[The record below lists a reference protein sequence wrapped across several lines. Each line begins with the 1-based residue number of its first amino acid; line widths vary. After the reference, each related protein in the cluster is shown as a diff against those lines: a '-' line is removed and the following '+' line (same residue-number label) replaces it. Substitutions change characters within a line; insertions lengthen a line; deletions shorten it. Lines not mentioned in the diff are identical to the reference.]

1 MPARKKETQPQKK
14 PKKKV
19 TKKATQKK
27 IPIKSKSS
35 LKAPSGEDAKKTAGV
50 LKKSNRFPIVGIGS
64 SAGGLEALELF
75 FSNVPSDTNMA
86 FVIIQHLSPRHK
98 SIMADILMKYTQ
110 MKVLQIEDNRKIKP
124 NNVYLNPPD
133 KNVVILNTRFHLTKP
148 TQKHGVNLPI
158 DCFFKSLSEDQ
169 GEKAI
174 CIILSGTATDG
185 TLGLK
190 AIKGE
195 GGMAMV
201 QDPES
206 AKYAGMPSS
215 AIATGL
221 VDYILPVEKI
231 PEQLVK
237 YVKQPYI
244 ERPKRIETARQQF
257 KSYVHKILAS
267 IRTSTGH
274 DFSNYKQTT
283 IRRRIE
289 RRMAVHQIDSIE
301 KYDTYL
307 HRTPAEISILFK
319 DLLIGVTSFFRDAEA
334 FGVLKAKVI
343 PELLKNKNPKIS
355 LRIWVAGCAT
365 GEEAYSIAI
374 LFAEVM
380 DKLKKQINI
389 QIFAS
394 DISNEALDFARM
406 AVYPDSIAADVSSER
421 LGRFF
426 VKEDNTYRIK
436 KQVRDMIVFADQN
449 VIKDP
454 PFSRLDLVSCRNLL
468 IYMEPVLQKKILP
481 LFYYTLNHRGILFL
495 GTSESIG
502 EFSHLF
508 STVSSKWKIFKYKEY
523 AVDRMIDFPRTPLY
537 DLLPTP
543 QGIEEKRVVT
553 VADIHSRAERIILEN
568 YAPACVLINEQY
580 EIQHFM
586 GQTDRYLVPPRGK
599 ASFNVLNMARE
610 GLKYKLSTAI
620 HEAVK
625 QNKIIISEGLKIKH
639 NDILRS
645 VDLIVRPLTES
656 GFTQGFML
664 VMFEDKTQ
672 LEPAAGKK
680 AAKKDNTDPYVLSLE
695 KELQSTKEYL
705 QTTNEELETS
715 NEELKSTNEEL
726 QSVNEELQS
735 TNEELETSKEELQ
748 STNEELITVNAELQK
763 KVEALSDSNNDINN
777 LLASTE
783 VGTIFLDI
791 NLCVK
796 RFTPAVTKLFN
807 LIQTDIGRP
816 IGDITTNI
824 QLNDLFERA
833 QKVLETL
840 DRQEIEA
847 QDKKGNWYSVRI
859 APYRTLENVI
869 DGVVF
874 TFVDIGKLKQAEK
887 LNRLA
892 TVVRDSNDAITVQ
905 DLDYNIVAWNK
916 GAEQMYGWREAEAL
930 KMDIRQLLPKGK
942 IREME
947 KFFKKLKKG
956 EGIKSFETQ
965 RICKNGKILNVWLTI
980 TALKDDT
987 GKPFEIATT
996 ERDIGEL
1003 KPLRETSVKS

>member
-14 PKKKV
+14 SKKKV
-19 TKKATQKK
+19 TKKAVQKK

-35 LKAPSGEDAKKTAGV
+35 LKAHPGDVAKKTAGV
-50 LKKSNRFPIVGIGS
+50 LKEGNRFPIVGIGS

-133 KNVVILNTRFHLTKP
+133 KNVVILNTRFHLTEP
-148 TQKHGVNLPI
+148 TQMHGVNLPI

-206 AKYAGMPSS
+206 AKYGGMPSS

-244 ERPKRIETARQQF
+244 ERPERIETARQQF
-257 KSYVHKILAS
+257 RSYVHKILAS

-301 KYDTYL
+301 KYDSYL
-307 HRTPAEISILFK
+307 HRTPAEISFLFK

-334 FGVLKAKVI
+334 FGALKAKVI
-343 PELLKNKNPKIS
+343 PDLIKNKNPNIP

-365 GEEAYSIAI
+365 GEEAYSMAI

-394 DISNEALDFARM
+394 DINKEALDFARM
-406 AVYPDSIAADVSSER
+406 AVYPDSISADVSSGR
-421 LGRFF
+421 LDRFF

-436 KQVRDMIVFADQN
+436 KQVRDMVVFADQN

-468 IYMEPVLQKKILP
+468 IYMESVLQKKILP
-481 LFYYTLNHRGILFL
+481 LFYYTLNHQGILFL

-502 EFSHLF
+502 EFSYFF
-508 STVSSKWKIFKYKEY
+508 STISSKWKIFKYKEY
-523 AVDRMIDFPRTPLY
+523 VVDDRTDYPRTPLY

-543 QGIEEKRVVT
+543 QGIEEKRVPT
-553 VADIHSRAERIILEN
+553 VADIHSLAERIILEN

-586 GQTDRYLVPPRGK
+586 GQTDRYLSPPTGK

-610 GLKYKLSTAI
+610 GLKYKLSTAL

-625 QNKIIISEGLKIKH
+625 QNKTIISEGLKIKH
-639 NDILRS
+639 NNILRS
-645 VDLIVRPLTES
+645 VDLVVRPLTES

-672 LEPAAGKK
+672 LEPVAGKK
-680 AAKKDNTDPYVLSLE
+680 AAKKDSVDPYVLSLE

-791 NLCVK
+791 NLRIK
-796 RFTPAVTKLFN
+796 RFTPAITKLFN

-824 QLNDLFERA
+824 LINDLFEHARE
-833 QKVLETL
+833 VLETL
-840 DRQEIEA
+840 DRQEVEA
-847 QDKKGNWYSVRI
+847 QDKKGNWYSMRM

-869 DGVVF
+869 DGVVL
-874 TFVDIGKLKQAEK
+874 TFVDIGKLKQIEE

-892 TVVRDSNDAITVQ
+892 TVVRDSNDAIMIQ
-905 DLDYNIVAWNK
+905 KFDGSIVAWNK
-916 GAEQMYGWREAEAL
+916 GAQLVYGWSEAEAL
-930 KMDIRQLLPKGK
+930 KMDIRQLVPKGK

-947 KFFKKLKKG
+947 GFLKKLKKG

-965 RICKNGKILNVWLTI
+965 RICKNGKILNMWLTI
-980 TALKDDT
+980 TALKDGS
-987 GKPFEIATT
+987 GKPIEIAST
-996 ERDIGEL
+996 ERDMSEL
-1003 KPLRETSVKS
+1003 KPLRKTSVKS

>member
-1 MPARKKETQPQKK
+1 MPARKKETQPRKI

-19 TKKATQKK
+19 TKKAAAKK
-27 IPIKSKSS
+27 NQIKSKSS

-50 LKKSNRFPIVGIGS
+50 LKESNRFPIVGIGS

-75 FSNVPSDTNMA
+75 FSNLPSDTNMA

-133 KNVVILNTRFHLTKP
+133 KNVVIFNTRFHLIKP
-148 TQKHGVNLPI
+148 TQMHGVNLPI

-206 AKYAGMPSS
+206 AKYGGMPSS

-231 PEQLVK
+231 PEKLVK

-244 ERPKRIETARQQF
+244 ERPERIETARQQF

-334 FGVLKAKVI
+334 FEVLIAKVI
-343 PELLKNKNPKIS
+343 PELIKNKNPKIS

-394 DISNEALDFARM
+394 DINNEALDFARM

-421 LGRFF
+421 LDRFF

-436 KQVRDMIVFADQN
+436 KQVRDTIVFADQN
-449 VIKDP
+449 IIKDP

-468 IYMEPVLQKKILP
+468 IYMEPVLQKKVLP
-481 LFYYTLNHRGILFL
+481 LFYYTLNHQGILFL
-495 GTSESIG
+495 GSSESIG

-508 STVSSKWKIFKYKEY
+508 SPVSSKWKIFKYKEY
-523 AVDRMIDFPRTPLY
+523 VADRMIDFPRTPLY
-537 DLLPTP
+537 DLLPTS

-553 VADIHSRAERIILEN
+553 VADIHSLAERIILEN

-586 GQTDRYLVPPRGK
+586 GQTDRYLSPPRGK
-599 ASFNVLNMARE
+599 ANFNLLNMARE
-610 GLKYKLSTAI
+610 GLKYKLSTAL

-625 QNKIIISEGLKIKH
+625 QNKTIISEGLKIKH
-639 NDILRS
+639 NNILRS

-664 VMFEDKTQ
+664 VIFEDKTQ
-672 LEPAAGKK
+672 LEPVAGKK
-680 AAKKDNTDPYVLSLE
+680 AAQKDNTDPYVLSLE
-695 KELQSTKEYL
+695 QELQSTKEYL

-791 NLCVK
+791 NLCIK
-796 RFTPAVTKLFN
+796 RFTPAVNKLFN

-824 QLNDLFERA
+824 QLNDLFEHARE
-833 QKVLETL
+833 VLETL

-874 TFVDIGKLKQAEK
+874 TFVDIGKLKQVEK

-916 GAEQMYGWREAEAL
+916 GAKQMYGWSEAEAL
-930 KMDIRQLLPKGK
+930 KMDIRQLIPKDK

-947 KFFKKLKKG
+947 KFLKRLIKG

>member
-1 MPARKKETQPQKK
+1 MPTRKKETQPQKK

-19 TKKATQKK
+19 TKKAVPQKN
-27 IPIKSKSS
+27 PIKSKSS
-35 LKAPSGEDAKKTAGV
+35 QKALSREKAKKSAGV
-50 LKKSNRFPIVGIGS
+50 LKERNRFPVVGIGS

-86 FVIIQHLSPRHK
+86 FVIIQHLSPKHK

-110 MKVLQIEDNRKIKP
+110 MKVLQIEDNQEIKP
-124 NNVYLNPPD
+124 NHVYLNPPD
-133 KNVVILNTRFHLTKP
+133 KNVIILNRRLHLTEP
-148 TQKHGVNLPI
+148 TQTHGVNLPI
-158 DCFFKSLSEDQ
+158 DCFFRSLSEDQ

-195 GGMAMV
+195 GGIAMV

-206 AKYAGMPSS
+206 AKYAGMPNS
-215 AIATGL
+215 AISTGL
-221 VDYILPVEKI
+221 VDFILPVEKI
-231 PEQLVK
+231 PEELVK
-237 YVKQPYI
+237 YVKHPYI
-244 ERPKRIETARQQF
+244 ERPERIETARQQF
-257 KSYVHKILAS
+257 RSYVQKILAL
-267 IRTSTGH
+267 IRTRTGH

-307 HRTPAEISILFK
+307 KKTPSEIEILFK
-319 DLLIGVTSFFRDAEA
+319 DLLIGVTNFFRDAEA

-343 PELLKNKNPKIS
+343 PELIKNKKSEIP

-394 DISNEALDFARM
+394 DIDNEALDFARM

-421 LGRFF
+421 LDRFF
-426 VKEDNTYRIK
+426 TKEDNTYRIK
-436 KQVRDMIVFADQN
+436 KQIRDMVVFADQN

-468 IYMEPVLQKKILP
+468 IYMETVLQKKILP
-481 LFYYTLNHRGILFL
+481 LFHYTLTHQGILFL

-508 STVSSKWKIFKYKEY
+508 SPISSKWKIFKYKEY
-523 AVDRMIDFPRTPLY
+523 VVDRMIDYPRTPLY
-537 DLLPTP
+537 DVLPTP
-543 QGIEEKRVVT
+543 QGFEEKRVPT
-553 VADIHSRAERIILEN
+553 VADIHNLAERIILEN
-568 YAPACVLINEQY
+568 YAPPCVLINEQY
-580 EIQHFM
+580 EILHFI
-586 GQTDRYLVPPRGK
+586 GQTDKYLAPPTGK
-599 ASFNVLNMARE
+599 ASFNVLKMARE
-610 GLKYKLSTAI
+610 GLKYKLSTAL
-620 HEAVK
+620 HKAVK
-625 QNKIIISEGLKIKH
+625 QKKTVLSTGIKIKH
-639 NDILRS
+639 NNNFRT
-645 VDLIVRPLTES
+645 VDLVVRPLTES

-664 VMFEDKTQ
+664 VMFQDKT
-672 LEPAAGKK
+672 LPEPVARKK
-680 AAKKDNTDPYVLSLE
+680 TARKDIVDPYVLSLE

-726 QSVNEELQS
+726 QSVNEEMQS

-748 STNEELITVNAELQK
+748 STNEELVTVNAELQK
-763 KVEALSDSNNDINN
+763 KVEELSDANNDISN
-777 LLASTE
+777 LLGSTE
-783 VGTIFLDI
+783 IGTIFLDI
-791 NLCVK
+791 NLCIK
-796 RFTPAVTKLFN
+796 RFTPAITDLFN
-807 LIQTDIGRP
+807 LIQTDTGRP
-816 IGDITTNI
+816 IGDITSNI
-824 QLNDLFERA
+824 QLDDLFERA
-833 QKVLETL
+833 QKVLDTL
-840 DRQEIEA
+840 VRQEVEL
-847 QDKKGNWYSVRI
+847 QDKKGNWYSMRI

-869 DGVVF
+869 DGVVL
-874 TFVDIGKLKQAEK
+874 TFVDISKLKQIKE

-905 DLDYNIVAWNK
+905 DIDGNVLAWNK
-916 GAEQMYGWREAEAL
+916 GAEQMYGWSKAEAL
-930 KMDIRQLLPKGK
+930 QMNVRQLVPEGK
-942 IREME
+942 NIELE
-947 KFFKKLKKG
+947 EFTKKLKNG
-956 EGIKSFETQ
+956 EIVNSLETQ
-965 RICKNGKILNVWLTI
+965 RLCKNGKTMDVWLTV
-980 TALKDDT
+980 TALKDDS
-987 GKPFEIATT
+987 GKLVEIATT
-996 ERDIGEL
+996 ERNISEL
-1003 KPLRETSVKS
+1003 K